1 MSYIVADTNGMG
13 FIDEAAS
20 AAGSIVGGAIELA
33 SNIGLLRQQR
43 RDAAA
48 IREDV
53 WAAEFGQMQYDRYIE
68 AQNAEVL
75 AAQNA
80 VAEEH
85 AQFIEEQERI
95 VGLERQ
101 ALQAEIRRGELEAER
116 RAREEAAM
124 SFKMP
129 TWGWVALAGVGIA
142 IVIGAGAYAGA
153 QAGEG

>member
-43 RDAAA
+43 RDIAAL
-48 IREDV
+48 REDA
-53 WAAEFGQMQYDRYIE
+53 WSSEFGQMQYDRYIE

-129 TWGWVALAGVGIA
+129 TWGWFALAGVGIA

-153 QAGEG
+153 QAGES